1 MSHSFSVLFFLRKD
15 NRLDRTELPIYFRVT
30 VNGKRAEQSCRR
42 SIDPDRWSSRDGR
55 VKGNKEDAREI
66 NSHLDNIQLK
76 LKKIQNRLT
85 DLDQEVSAKMI
96 RDVYNGKGQE
106 RKTLI
111 QVFDYHNQQMKTQI
125 GKDYSLGTYTRFET
139 TLKHI
144 EDFLEHQYQREDYRL
159 SELNYSFVTNLEYY
173 FKTVRNC
180 NHNTTQKYIR
190 NLRKIINL
198 AIVNDWLEKDPFA
211 KYKVQLKEVKRDYL
225 TKDDMA
231 ALEQKEFSIERLD
244 QVRDVFVFCCYT
256 GLAYTDVE
264 KLTPENISKGL
275 DGDYWIFI
283 DRNKTG
289 SPSNVPLLP
298 KAQELIEKY
307 LDSPITK
314 NSGKLLPVISNQ
326 KMNAYLKEI
335 ATLCGINKNITFH
348 IARHTFA
355 TTVTLSNG
363 VPIESVSS
371 MLGHKNLKTTQIYAK
386 VVQEKVS
393 GDMKKL
399 KESMAMESKK
409 ASNQ

>member
-1 MSHSFSVLFFLRKD
+1 MDHTFRVLFFLKQDSRFVK
-15 NRLDRTELPIYFRVT
+15 TSAPIYLRIT
-30 VNGKRAEQSCRR
+30 VNGKRAEQSTKQI
-42 SIDPDRWSSRDGR
+42 IDPKRWDPSSGR
-55 VKGNKEDAREI
+55 VKGNREDARVI
-66 NSHLDNIQLK
+66 NSALDDLQLK
-76 LKKIQNRLT
+76 VNRIHSRLV
-85 DLDQEVSAKMI
+85 DLEQEVSAKSI
-96 RDVYNGKGQE
+96 KNILNGKDQN
-106 RKTLI
+106 RKSI
-111 QVFDYHNQQMKTQI
+111 IEVFEYHNQQMKTQV

-139 TLKHI
+139 TLKHLK
-144 EDFLEHQYQREDYRL
+144 EFLKHQYQREDYGL
-159 SELNYSFVTNLEYY
+159 SELNYSFITHFEYY

-190 NLRKIINL
+190 NLRKIVNL
-198 AIVNDWLEKDPFA
+198 AVINDWLEKDPFA
-211 KYKVQLKEVKRDYL
+211 KYKVKLKEVKRDYL
-225 TKDDMA
+225 TKDDLIAM
-231 ALEQKEFSIERLD
+231 ESKEFSIERLD

-264 KLTPENISKGL
+264 KLTSENISKGL

-283 DRNKTG
+283 DRTKTG

-307 LDSPITK
+307 LDSPVTK

-335 ATLCGINKNITFH
+335 ATVCGINKNITFH

-363 VPIESVSS
+363 VSIESVSS

-399 KESMAMESKK
+399 KESMATESKK